1 MVGCAIWLL
10 RYHSHLC
17 EHLIWLYISTT
28 IATLHGTITSKIHK
42 LRRFTKIMKINQ
54 LQGEKMNHNTQKF
67 GAIAT
72 VDNYK
77 QAIPGILDSKL
88 KQ

>member
-1 MVGCAIWLL
+1 
-10 RYHSHLC
+10 
-17 EHLIWLYISTT
+17 
-28 IATLHGTITSKIHK
+28 
-42 LRRFTKIMKINQ
+42 MKINQ
-54 LQGEKMNHNTQKF
+54 LQGEKMNHSTQKF

-77 QAIPGILDSKL
+77 QAIPGIPDSKL